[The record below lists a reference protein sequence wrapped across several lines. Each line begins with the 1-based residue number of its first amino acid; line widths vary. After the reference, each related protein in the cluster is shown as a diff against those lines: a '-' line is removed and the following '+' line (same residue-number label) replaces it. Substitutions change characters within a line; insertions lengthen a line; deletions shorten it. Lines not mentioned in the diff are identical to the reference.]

1 MPHAA
6 LDRSEV
12 GFWEVVSTTTFQVD
26 GWSVTRLFG
35 CETDDPPD
43 GCNHKGDVVRA
54 GRRQIDWQSINQ
66 QTGPWLTA
74 NRAVCRQGGGLT
86 RIVFAALLFLS
97 LPQIPEVVAQS
108 DSSLIRLTQ
117 SFAHPPGDSRIMV
130 RWWWF
135 GPAVTRS
142 EIKQELEEMKAAGIG
157 GVEIAT
163 LYPLALD
170 DAQTGFHNISFL
182 SDEHI
187 DALRYAA
194 QEARKLGLRVD
205 ITLGSGW
212 PFGGPHIPV
221 TQAAGAMRVERIEVP
236 PGAKAIA
243 MPNITAG
250 EHLEAV
256 FLAPGSRD
264 ALALRDARQIQSL
277 VVENG
282 RLQIS
287 PERSASRMVVFFI
300 SSRTGMTVKRPA
312 IGAEG
317 FVLDHYDQT
326 AIEAHL
332 HAVGDRL
339 MEAFSDDP
347 PNAVFS
353 DSLEDYGSDWTPD
366 LLKEF
371 QRRRGYDLTPHLPAL
386 IGDAG
391 RETGAIRH
399 DWGKTL
405 TELANDYYLK
415 PLHGWATQHHTL
427 LRSQT
432 YGYPPVTLSSN
443 QYEDLP
449 EGEGKATLLMWRQFS
464 DTRWAASAGH
474 LFGKPVI
481 SSETWT
487 WLHSPAFRATP
498 LDMKAEADLHFL
510 QGINQLVGH
519 GWPYSPKAAGEPG
532 WRMYA
537 AGAFN
542 SHNPWWFVIPD
553 LTAYLQR
560 VSFALRQG
568 KPANDVALLLPN
580 DDAWASF
587 TVNGQFSSSATT
599 QAGFN
604 TRGRDV
610 SIDEAMGE
618 LLGSNVIPQIL
629 DAGFNL
635 DFIDGDAIDS
645 IGIPYQVLILP
656 GVERLPVAA
665 YQKIEQYALHGG
677 IVIATR
683 RLPSTAPGFLNGEA
697 DGQQI
702 LTISQSLF
710 HAKDAPGHFVEDES
724 RLGSAIA
731 TYLKPDVVFSPK
743 APEIGFIHRKLDVGD
758 LYLIANTTNR
768 AIRVTASFR
777 ERSKY
782 AESWDP
788 FSGRISVQANAD
800 KSDLDLQPYESRL
813 ILTTNLPI
821 ESPQKVPNFDSTVDS
836 HAREIDL
843 SSDWDLTFSETNQT
857 VHMATLHSW
866 SEEEPFKYYSGQ
878 VIYKK
883 VIELP
888 PDVNSGTSL
897 ELDFGDGVPVAKPDP
912 LPTFNLRAFLEGPV
926 REAAEVYVNGQRA
939 GVVWH
944 PPYTLELSSLL
955 KPGTNELSI
964 IVGNT
969 AVNSLAGS
977 SLPDYRLLTDRYGQ
991 RFVPQ
996 GMENLQ
1002 PLPSGLL
1009 GGLRLRMTPRPQV
1022 RESLR

>member
-1 MPHAA
+1 M
-6 LDRSEV
+6 
-12 GFWEVVSTTTFQVD
+12 VD
-26 GWSVTRLFG
+26 GQVPS
-35 CETDDPPD
+35 
-43 GCNHKGDVVRA
+43 
-54 GRRQIDWQSINQ
+54 
-66 QTGPWLTA
+66 GP
-74 NRAVCRQGGGLT
+74 RGGGLI
-86 RIVFAALLFLS
+86 RIAFAALLFLS
-97 LPQIPEVVAQS
+97 LLQIPVVVAQS

-117 SFAHPPGDSRIMV
+117 SFAHPPDDSRIMV

-135 GPAVTRS
+135 GPAVTQP
-142 EIKQELEEMKAAGIG
+142 EIKKELEEMKAAGIG

-170 DAQTGFHNISFL
+170 DPQTGFHNISFL

-194 QEARKLGLRVD
+194 QEAKKLGLRVD

-221 TQAAGAMRVERIEVP
+221 TQAAGAMRLESIEIP
-236 PGAKAIA
+236 PGVKSIAI
-243 MPNITAG
+243 PSTTSG
-250 EHLEAV
+250 ERLEAV

-264 ALALRDARQIQSL
+264 ALVLRDARQIQNP
-277 VVENG
+277 VIEKG

-287 PERSASRMVVFFI
+287 QERSASGVAVFFI

-317 FVLDHYDQT
+317 FVLDHYDET
-326 AIEAHL
+326 AIETHL

-339 MEAFSDDP
+339 MEAFSDRP
-347 PNAVFS
+347 PTAVFS

-386 IGDAG
+386 MSNVG

-405 TELANDYYLK
+405 TELANDHYLK

-443 QYEDLP
+443 QYVDLP

-464 DTRWAASAGH
+464 DIRWAASAGH
-474 LFGKPVI
+474 LFGKPFI

-487 WLHSPAFRATP
+487 WLQSPAFRATP
-498 LDMKAEADLHFL
+498 LDMKVEADLHFL
-510 QGINQLVGH
+510 QRINQLVGH
-519 GWPYSPKAAGEPG
+519 GWPYSPKTAGEPG

-542 SHNPWWFVIPD
+542 SHNPWWFVMPD
-553 LTAYLQR
+553 LAAYLQR

-587 TVNGQFSSSATT
+587 TVNGQLSSSATT
-599 QAGFN
+599 QTGFN
-604 TRGRDV
+604 TRGREV
-610 SIDEAMGE
+610 SIDESTGE
-618 LLGSNVIPQIL
+618 LLGKNVIPQIL
-629 DAGFNL
+629 DAGLNF
-635 DFIDGDAIDS
+635 DFIDGDTIDS
-645 IGIPYQVLILP
+645 IGIPYSVLILP
-656 GVERLPVAA
+656 GVDRLPVAT

-683 RLPSTAPGFLNGEA
+683 RLPSRAPGFLNGEA
-697 DGQQI
+697 EEQQI
-702 LTISQSLF
+702 LTTSQRLF
-710 HAKDAPGHFVEDES
+710 RSKGAPGHFVEDEGG
-724 RLGSAIA
+724 LGSAIT
-731 TYLKPDVVFSPK
+731 TYIRPDVVFSPK
-743 APEIGFIHRKLDVGD
+743 APDIGFIHRKLDVGD
-758 LYLIANTTNR
+758 LYFIANTANR
-768 AIRVTASFR
+768 AIRVTATFR
-777 ERSKY
+777 EAGKY

-788 FSGRISVQANAD
+788 FTGRILVQANAG
-800 KSDLDLQPYESRL
+800 KTDLDLLPYESRL
-813 ILTTNLPI
+813 ILTTNLRVELPRKI
-821 ESPQKVPNFDSTVDS
+821 INSDSATDVQSP
-836 HAREIDL
+836 EIDL

-857 VHMATLHSW
+857 LHMATLRSW
-866 SEEEPFKYYSGQ
+866 SAEEPFKYYSGQ

-888 PDVNSGTSL
+888 ADVKPGTSL
-897 ELDFGDGVPVAKPDP
+897 ELYFGDGIPVPKPDP

-926 REAAEVYVNGQRA
+926 REAAEVYVNGQVA
-939 GVVWH
+939 GIVWH
-944 PPYTLELSSLL
+944 PPYILDVSSLL
-955 KPGTNELSI
+955 KAGTNELRI
-964 IVGNT
+964 VVGNT
-969 AVNSLAGS
+969 AINSLAGS
-977 SLPDYRLLTDRYGQ
+977 SLPDNRLLTDRYGQ

-1002 PLPSGLL
+1002 PLPSGLF
-1009 GGLRLRMTPRPQV
+1009 GGLRLRMTPRPFD
-1022 RESLR
+1022 R

>member
-1 MPHAA
+1 
-6 LDRSEV
+6 
-12 GFWEVVSTTTFQVD
+12 
-26 GWSVTRLFG
+26 VT
-35 CETDDPPD
+35 
-43 GCNHKGDVVRA
+43 
-54 GRRQIDWQSINQ
+54 
-66 QTGPWLTA
+66 
-74 NRAVCRQGGGLT
+74 QGGALI
-86 RIVFAALLFLS
+86 RIACAALLFLS
-97 LPQIPEVVAQS
+97 LLKMPVLIAQT
-108 DSSLIRLTQ
+108 DPSLIQLTE
-117 SFAHPPGDSRIMV
+117 SFAHPPDDSRILV

-135 GPAVTRS
+135 GPAATKS
-142 EIKQELEEMKAAGIG
+142 EIKRELEEMKAAGIG

-170 DAQTGFHNISFL
+170 DLQADFHNFAFL
-182 SDEHI
+182 SDAHI
-187 DALRYAA
+187 DVLRFAA
-194 QEARKLGLRVD
+194 EEADKLGLRVD

-212 PFGGPHIPV
+212 PFGGPNIPV
-221 TQAAGAMRVERIEVP
+221 TQAAGAMRVESVEIPAGSKSIAVP
-236 PGAKAIA
+236 G
-243 MPNITAG
+243 MTSG
-250 EHLEAV
+250 ERLEAV
-256 FLAPGSRD
+256 FLGSGPRD
-264 ALALRDARQIQSL
+264 ALALRDARQIQIP

-282 RLQIS
+282 RLQVS
-287 PERSASRMVVFFI
+287 PELSAPRVAVFFI

-326 AIEAHL
+326 AIESHL
-332 HAVGDRL
+332 HTVGDRL
-339 MEAFSDDP
+339 MEAFSHHP
-347 PNAVFS
+347 PYAVFS
-353 DSLEDYGSDWTPD
+353 DSLEDYGSDWTSD
-366 LLKEF
+366 FLKEF
-371 QRRRGYDLTPHLPAL
+371 QRRRGYDLTPHLLAL

-391 RETGAIRH
+391 RETAAIRH

-405 TELANDYYLK
+405 TELANDRYLK
-415 PLHGWATQHHTL
+415 PLHAWATQHHTL

-432 YGYPPVTLSSN
+432 YGFPPVTLSSN

-498 LDMKAEADLHFL
+498 LDMKVEADLHFL

-519 GWPYSPKAAGEPG
+519 GWPYSPETAGKPG

-542 SHNPWWFVIPD
+542 SHSPWWFVMPD
-553 LTAYLQR
+553 LAAYLQR

-587 TVNGQFSSSATT
+587 TVNGHLSSSVTT

-610 SIDEAMGE
+610 SIDESMGE
-618 LLGSNVIPQIL
+618 LLGNNMIPQIL

-635 DFIDGDAIDS
+635 DFIDGDTIDS
-645 IGIPYQVLILP
+645 IGIPYPVLILP
-656 GVERLPVAA
+656 GVERLPVAT

-683 RLPSTAPGFLNGEA
+683 RLPSTAPGFLNREA
-697 DGQQI
+697 EGQQL
-702 LTISQSLF
+702 LTTSQRLF
-710 HAKDAPGHFVEDES
+710 HSKAAPGHFLEDES
-724 RLGSAIA
+724 RLGSTIS

-743 APEIGFIHRKLDVGD
+743 APDIGFIHRKLDVGD
-758 LYLIANTTNR
+758 LYFIANTANR
-768 AIRVTASFR
+768 EIHVTARFR
-777 ERSKY
+777 DDAKY

-788 FSGRISVQANAD
+788 FTGRISVQPSAG
-800 KSDLDLQPYESRL
+800 KSDLHLLPYESRL
-813 ILTTNLPI
+813 ILITNLPI
-821 ESPQKVPNFDSTVDS
+821 ESPRTIANPDSTVDS
-836 HAREIDL
+836 HFRNIDL

-857 VHMATLHSW
+857 AHMPILHPW
-866 SEEEPFKYYSGQ
+866 SEEEPFKYYSGR
-878 VIYKK
+878 VTYKK

-888 PDVNSGTSL
+888 VDVKSGTSAV
-897 ELDFGDGVPVAKPDP
+897 LDFGDGTPLPKPDP

-944 PPYTLELSSLL
+944 PPYTLDLTSLL
-955 KPGTNELSI
+955 KPGRNELSI
-964 IVGNT
+964 VVGNT
-969 AVNSLAGS
+969 AINSLAAS
-977 SLPDYRLLTDRYGQ
+977 ALPDYRLLNDRYGQ

-1002 PLPSGLL
+1002 PLPSGLM
-1009 GGLRLRMTPRPQV
+1009 GGLRLRLIPR
-1022 RESLR
+1022 R